1 MRNQDHLTTDQP
13 SWPEVQYH
21 VPQSQRRHQTDET
34 KRSCVLRTF
43 CKNIWMMFESL
54 VITCAYVGFEV
65 QNKDTTTS
73 SVQLWQQSH
82 RKRWDAHCEPLKSY
96 QAHVEQIDSRE
107 KNKSTTKKM
116 MKIYKAK
123 LFHTFFC
130 LRLFV
135 SLVSKT
141 ERSILWCFMSFPYL
155 FSLKYLNNSATLFL
169 NLFIYLIGT
178 LCPSVH

>member
-107 KNKSTTKKM
+107 KISKQKNLWRITKPNRF
-116 MKIYKAK
+116 
-123 LFHTFFC
+123 LFFLVFC
-130 LRLFV
+130 I
-135 SLVSKT
+135 LVFLVAKT
-141 ERSILWCFMSFPYL
+141 ERSIVWCLRHFLIY
-155 FSLKYLNNSATLFL
+155 SL
-169 NLFIYLIGT
+169 
-178 LCPSVH
+178 